1 MNQRSIPAFARA
13 HRWALGVTVLL
24 LLTYTLVGFFVVPR
38 LIRSQIEEYAT
49 GTVHGSASIG
59 ALSVNPW
66 TLELAIGDFK
76 LADADGTQLIAFRSL
91 YVNASLASLWR
102 RGAILEE
109 VRLDA
114 PNVQVIVNPDG
125 TVNLARLQP
134 PPDPDASGKTSE
146 PVQVRIGALAVTD
159 GRLGLEDHT
168 RAKPFAAEVRPI
180 RFALTDFRTDAGYE
194 NAYQFAGTTRAGEQ
208 LQWSGEFTVQPLGSR
223 GQFRV
228 QDLKLATIDAYLAES
243 LPARLARGELD
254 FAGTYRLE
262 LEPLQLEVVLPSV
275 ALSDFALSAR
285 AEDAA
290 TPITIREA
298 QLEELAFSYA

>member
-1 MNQRSIPAFARA
+1 MNLRSIPAFARA

-49 GTVHGSASIG
+49 GTVHGTASIG

-66 TLELAIGDFK
+66 TLELAIGDFR
-76 LADADGTQLIAFRSL
+76 LADADGTQLIGFRSL

-134 PPDPDASGKTSE
+134 PPDPDAPAVASGKTSE
-146 PVQVRIGALAVTD
+146 PVPVRIGALAVTD
-159 GRLGLEDHT
+159 GRLGLEDRS
-168 RAKPFAAEVRPI
+168 RAQPFAAELRPI

-194 NAYQFAGTTRAGEQ
+194 NAYQFAGTTLAGEQ
-208 LQWSGEFTVQPLGSR
+208 LQWSGAFTVQPLGSK

-228 QDLKLATIDAYLAES
+228 QDLKLATIDDYLGES

-262 LEPLQLEVVLPSV
+262 LEPLQLELALPSV
-275 ALSDFALSAR
+275 TVSD
-285 AEDAA
+285 
-290 TPITIREA
+290 
-298 QLEELAFSYA
+298 LA